1 MKKTKQTDQVGAV
14 EIVPITL
21 NAFERE
27 GLAIL
32 LNNIQHA
39 PIKIAFKLLQL
50 SGGLSVTKEEL
61 DTLGVGYTKEADGRI
76 TYPTTV
82 EQPINKDFIIDKDAH
97 TFLINFTEKIMKE
110 GVPVNARIISILS
123 RLNNIDLTK

>member
-1 MKKTKQTDQVGAV
+1 MKKTKQTDQSGTV

-32 LNNIQHA
+32 LNNVQNA

-50 SGGLSVTKEEL
+50 SGELSVTKEEL